1 VLIYHL
7 KGTAAYRDIVA
18 DIFRRAVQGQTEIV
32 LSTIV
37 QLELLAQPM
46 AQGDFSGI
54 EDVLKLTEEHPN
66 VLLRD
71 VDRPVVFSA
80 AWIKGKARL
89 GTGDALV
96 VASAVIEGC
105 DMIIG
110 NDRRWKSL
118 DALQGAQVSA
128 RGRDIFTVPPYLHL
142 DDYVST

>member
-1 VLIYHL
+1 M
-7 KGTAAYRDIVA
+7 VA
-18 DIFRRAVQGQTEIV
+18 DIFRRAAQGQVEIV

-37 QLELLAQPM
+37 QLELLARPV
-46 AQGDFSGI
+46 AQGDFSGV
-54 EDVLKLTEEHPN
+54 EEVLKLTEEHPN

-96 VASAVIEGC
+96 VASAALEGC

-110 NDRRWKSL
+110 NDRQWKNL
-118 DALQGAQVSA
+118 NALQGAQVAA
-128 RGRDIFTVPPYLHL
+128 RGRNIFTVPPYLHL
-142 DDYVST
+142 DDCVST

>member
-1 VLIYHL
+1 M
-7 KGTAAYRDIVA
+7 VA
-18 DIFRRAVQGQTEIV
+18 DIFRRAAQGQVEIA

-37 QLELLAQPM
+37 QLELLARPV
-46 AQGDFSGI
+46 AQSDFSGV
-54 EDVLKLTEEHPN
+54 EEVLKLTEEHPN

-89 GTGDALV
+89 STGDALV

-110 NDRRWKSL
+110 NDRQWKNL
-118 DALQGAQVSA
+118 NALQGAQVAA
-128 RGRDIFTVPPYLHL
+128 RGRNIFTVPPYLHL
-142 DDYVST
+142 DDCVST